1 MPDLQAGA
9 ARVSITP
16 PVGVPLAGYFAD
28 EGRTEAA
35 HAIHDELYAR
45 ALVLDDGGQR
55 VAIVTLDLIAL
66 DNEELEM
73 VRTAVQEMAGIAPT
87 HLIVA
92 CTHTHSGPVVAHFPP
107 GDLAPGQIDKD
118 YYQLLPRL
126 VASAVTTAS
135 RRLRPAQ
142 IGAGQGSC
150 AINVNR
156 REFLPDGTVRGLPFL
171 GRNPT
176 GPTDREVGVLRVDT
190 VENRQPIAVLM
201 SYPCH
206 PVGLGPN
213 LEISADYVGYAL
225 RFVEQVLGSG
235 AVALFANGAQGNMNA
250 IIHPGSHTDAEHL
263 GHILGVATARVALD
277 LTTYPGARIST
288 TTRVTKL
295 TLNPASEPEKQR
307 EYIRS
312 LQNEHESLTDEQ
324 DRPRARELEMRLAV
338 ASYRLQQRER
348 LTQSYL
354 PAEVTAIG
362 LRGEGVSIGLVSEPA
377 ELFCEYGIKTRQ
389 KSPFATTLV
398 LGLANGSI
406 GYVPTPNVYTEGGY
420 EYEATN
426 VDTGSGEQLCQTMVK
441 ALKAV
446 YEPA

>member
-16 PVGVPLAGYFAD
+16 PVGVPLAGYFAA
-28 EGRTEAA
+28 EGRTETA

-45 ALVLDDGGQR
+45 ALVLDDGEQC

-66 DNEELEM
+66 DDEELEM
-73 VRTAVQEMAGIAPT
+73 VRTAVQHMAGIAPT

-92 CTHTHSGPVVAHFPP
+92 CTHTHSGPVVAPFPP
-107 GDLAPGQIDKD
+107 GDLVPGQIDED
-118 YYQLLPRL
+118 YYHLLPRL
-126 VASAVTTAS
+126 IASAVATA
-135 RRLRPAQ
+135 RHRLRPAL
-142 IGAGQGSC
+142 IGAAQGNC

-156 REFLPDGTVRGLPFL
+156 REFLPDGTLRGLPFL
-171 GRNPT
+171 GRNPA
-176 GPTDREVGVLRVDT
+176 GPVDHDLGVIRVDSA
-190 VENRQPIAVLM
+190 ENHQPIAVLM

-206 PVGLGPN
+206 PAVLGPN

-225 RFVEQVLGSG
+225 HFVEQVLGSG

-263 GHILGVATARVALD
+263 GHILGVTAARIALD
-277 LTTYPGARIST
+277 LTTFPGARIST
-288 TTRVTKL
+288 ATRVTRL
-295 TLNPASEPEKQR
+295 ALNPASAPERQR

-312 LQNEHESLTDEQ
+312 LQSERERLTDEQ
-324 DRPRARELEMRLAV
+324 DRPRAWDLEMRLAV
-338 ASYRLQQRER
+338 ACSRLQQRER
-348 LTQSYL
+348 LLQSYL
-354 PAEVTAIG
+354 SAEVTAIG
-362 LRGEGVSIGLVSEPA
+362 LYGESVSIGLVSEPA

-398 LGLANGSI
+398 LGLANGFI
-406 GYVPTPNVYTEGGY
+406 GYVPTPNVYIEGGY
-420 EYEATN
+420 ECEATN

-446 YEPA
+446 HEPM